1 MTFASAGIVRGL
13 RGALG
18 TPDLRRLQLASI
30 ASCVG
35 GWAFMVALS
44 VYAYDAGGATAVGLA
59 ALARML
65 PAGVAAP
72 FAGLVADRS
81 SRRDVLVASA
91 AGRGA
96 VAAAIAV
103 AVGAGAPLAVV
114 LALAALLTVLQTVQR
129 PGQAALLAHLA
140 RTPVQLAAA
149 NATWSG
155 LESASFLVGALL
167 GGGLIAA
174 TGTTAVFA
182 VTAAVFAVATAALA
196 AIARDPVPAHR
207 AALTSPRELAAG
219 LRAVR
224 RERALA
230 LVVGTVAVTTFV
242 EGIVDVLVV
251 VGALTIL
258 HLGEAGAG
266 WLNAAWGLGGLAGG
280 GAGLALLHR
289 GRLAGGLAGGAALA
303 GVALLALAA
312 LPSAAAALA
321 LLVLFGIGYA
331 LVDTAELTF
340 VQRLASDE
348 LLARAFGVTE
358 TLYWITTG
366 LGAAVAP
373 LLIAW
378 LGVRGALAAAGA
390 ALVGLVVVRARPLA
404 RLEDVRPLP
413 ARPFALLR
421 GVGFL
426 ATVPLG
432 ALENLAL
439 CVAPVAAVSGED
451 VVRQGEAADR
461 FYVVDS
467 GTLAVHA
474 DGRPVARLGAGDCF
488 GEIALLRDGVRTA
501 TVTATDAVSLYA
513 LEREDFLAVVAGLPR
528 VAEQAHG
535 LAAVRLAEVAACVTR
550 RAPR

>member
-1 MTFASAGIVRGL
+1 MVFANAGIVRGL
-13 RGALG
+13 RGALA

-30 ASCVG
+30 ASCIG

-59 ALARML
+59 ALVRML
-65 PAGVAAP
+65 PAGLAAP

-81 SRRDVLVASA
+81 SRRDALVASA
-91 AGRGA
+91 AGRGV

-167 GGGLIAA
+167 GGVLIAA
-174 TGTTAVFA
+174 TGTTAVFG
-182 VTAAVFAVATAALA
+182 VTAAVFAVAAAALA

-207 AALTSPRELAAG
+207 AGLTSPREVAAG

-224 RERALA
+224 RDRALA

-251 VGALTIL
+251 VSALTIL
-258 HLGEAGAG
+258 HLGEAGTG

-280 GAGLALLHR
+280 VAGLALLHR
-289 GRLAGGLAGGAALA
+289 GRLAAGLAGGAGLA

-312 LPSAAAALA
+312 LPSAAVALA

-390 ALVGLVVVRARPLA
+390 ALVVLVVARARPLA

-413 ARPFALLR
+413 VRAFALLR

-426 ATVPLG
+426 AAVPLG

-439 CVAPVAAVSGED
+439 RVAPVAAATGED
-451 VVRQGEAADR
+451 IVRQGETGDR

-474 DGRPVARLGAGDCF
+474 DGREVARLGAGDCF
-488 GEIALLRDGVRTA
+488 GEIALLRDGARTA
-501 TVTATDAVSLYA
+501 TVTATDAASLYA
-513 LEREDFLAVVAGLPR
+513 LEREDFLAIVAGLPR
-528 VAEQAHG
+528 VAQQARS
-535 LAAVRLAEVAACVTR
+535 LAAARLAEVARCVTR
-550 RAPR
+550 RAP